1 MTQTQT
7 QTPRGP
13 CLWSGLHAA
22 ETVGTA
28 RELVVAKKLQFLAKY
43 VPSLHTCRYAM
54 DEAHGGQREC
64 RVSQLDHTKTYE
76 WEYYGASGLL
86 VITALTN
93 RCYLALTQAMRYG
106 LGGCLA
112 GPAGTGKT
120 ETVKDLAK
128 VRCAPHTSR
137 HVCASIPLSL
147 LGPFPTS
154 AVGPLSEG
162 RKAGS
167 RRVSVCLACKQ
178 QAHGQC
184 AYVLNSSEG
193 MTASTM
199 ADVLG
204 GVATAGVWAIFDEI
218 NRVSVDVLAATA
230 GALCNSATMAGPPC
244 HRNLPPLPSPPPPPS
259 PLLPFF

>member
-64 RVSQLDHTKTYE
+64 RVSQLDYTKTYE

-93 RCYLALTQAMRYG
+93 RCYLALTQAMRHG
-106 LGGCLA
+106 LGGCPQ

-147 LGPFPTS
+147 LSLSHFCGGAPVRRTQGWLKAS
-154 AVGPLSEG
+154 LCLSGVQTTGARAVRL
-162 RKAGS
+162 RIK
-167 RRVSVCLACKQ
+167 L
-178 QAHGQC
+178 
-184 AYVLNSSEG
+184 
-193 MTASTM
+193 
-199 ADVLG
+199 
-204 GVATAGVWAIFDEI
+204 
-218 NRVSVDVLAATA
+218 
-230 GALCNSATMAGPPC
+230 
-244 HRNLPPLPSPPPPPS
+244 
-259 PLLPFF
+259 